1 MTRLPTG
8 RPAGYSLK
16 TRLYSI
22 IVFLGLL
29 PVLGAALGLVAI
41 EYSRR
46 DDGALDSAAR
56 GSIHLERVNSLVY
69 AVVMESRGIYMS
81 TDWKAAE
88 PFAKNLIRQLTE
100 LQDVA
105 QAWKSDAIA
114 SQQANIGELAERI
127 DQFVRFRTELVR
139 LGREESTAAARA
151 FGDND
156 ANRNVRTALNESLSI
171 VASAYEQEIGRA
183 RSQVEADQRNF
194 VTILLALAGL
204 AALALGGG
212 LIFVK

>member
-41 EYSRR
+41 EFSRR

-81 TDWKAAE
+81 ADWNAAE
-88 PFAKNLIRQLTE
+88 PFAKNLIRQLPE
-100 LQDVA
+100 LQEIA
-105 QAWKSDAIA
+105 RTWKAEA
-114 SQQANIGELAERI
+114 LTSQQSNVEELARRI
-127 DQFVRFRTELVR
+127 DQFVQFRTELVG
-139 LGREESTAAARA
+139 LGRAGGTAAARA
-151 FGDND
+151 
-156 ANRNVRTALNESLSI
+156 L
-171 VASAYEQEIGRA
+171 
-183 RSQVEADQRNF
+183 
-194 VTILLALAGL
+194 
-204 AALALGGG
+204 
-212 LIFVK
+212 